1 MLNTDTQIQLNEA
14 STEDHSVHGELL
26 PTFSGLNLTIYQRGS
41 LYMCFSS
48 SFHLLLFLQSHQAKH
63 LLTLPSII
71 LLSNCYIDFS
81 IFYVLGIWCFF
92 WTVNASIIIFSVF
105 LLYFSNSI
113 SLWYISVSIPGS
125 GRSLGEGNGNPLQ
138 YSCKG
143 NPMDRGAWWATVH
156 GVTKELHT
164 TERLN
169 NNMIYHNYSGRECKE
184 PYKIK

>member
-14 STEDHSVHGELL
+14 STEDHSVHGDLL

-125 GRSLGEGNGNPLQ
+125 GRSPGEEMATHCNILAREIPWTEELGGLQ
-138 YSCKG
+138 SMGSQKSC
-143 NPMDRGAWWATVH
+143 T
-156 GVTKELHT
+156 
-164 TERLN
+164 RL
-169 NNMIYHNYSGRECKE
+169 SD
-184 PYKIK
+184 

>member
-14 STEDHSVHGELL
+14 STEDHSVHGDLL

-48 SFHLLLFLQSHQAKH
+48 SFHLLLFLQSHQSKH

-92 WTVNASIIIFSVF
+92 WTVNASVIIFSVF

-125 GRSLGEGNGNPLQ
+125 GRSPGEEMATHSNILAREIPWTEELGGLQ
-138 YSCKG
+138 SMGSQKSC
-143 NPMDRGAWWATVH
+143 T
-156 GVTKELHT
+156 
-164 TERLN
+164 RL
-169 NNMIYHNYSGRECKE
+169 SD
-184 PYKIK
+184 

>member
-125 GRSLGEGNGNPLQ
+125 GRSLGEEMATHCNILAREIPWTEELGGLQ
-138 YSCKG
+138 SMGSQKS
-143 NPMDRGAWWATVH
+143 WTQ
-156 GVTKELHT
+156 L
-164 TERLN
+164 
-169 NNMIYHNYSGRECKE
+169 SS
-184 PYKIK
+184 